1 MRSRAGRFAEFG
13 FWALSPFNLIG
24 FRPLSFVSLLGELW
38 DQEGGCDRLLVA
50 LLDLVEVVV
59 CCGICRILSFNLV
72 SPNIGF
78 GGDVVLQYG
87 SHTKKRPDNLVL
99 RPKRCFSQPASWN
112 LTNAKSDRLLVR
124 ITTSKIDSDSSKL
137 VWTYD
142 SGILIIELPEEL
154 SSPALTVLDSTYT
167 LINHVGK
174 VGMAFRD
181 VKGSAFKLWI
191 LSEPGDW
198 IPMRVSTEIF
208 NQDPL
213 VNRTVSFEG
222 GACSTEVSAATS

>member
-1 MRSRAGRFAEFG
+1 MK
-13 FWALSPFNLIG
+13 
-24 FRPLSFVSLLGELW
+24 
-38 DQEGGCDRLLVA
+38 
-50 LLDLVEVVV
+50 LDLV
-59 CCGICRILSFNLV
+59 SK
-72 SPNIGF
+72 SIG
-78 GGDVVLQYG
+78 
-87 SHTKKRPDNLVL
+87 S
-99 RPKRCFSQPASWN
+99 
-112 LTNAKSDRLLVR
+112 
-124 ITTSKIDSDSSKL
+124 
-137 VWTYD
+137 
-142 SGILIIELPEEL
+142 IIELPGEL

-222 GACSTEVSAATS
+222 SISDGRLVFNVVLHDRASTASMHLFDCFQL